1 MELAR
6 EEEEEDD
13 RRRLSR
19 PKILVSNIYTYTYI
33 SSSRSGGFS
42 VTFSVGT
49 VVENRGAGS
58 PCAVH
63 GLNSFLLTGARVRAF
78 SRLERS

>member
-6 EEEEEDD
+6 EEEEEEDD

-33 SSSRSGGFS
+33 SSRSGGFS

-58 PCAVH
+58 CAVH

>member
-1 MELAR
+1 MIGGVYRGLKSSFR
-6 EEEEEDD
+6 
-13 RRRLSR
+13 
-19 PKILVSNIYTYTYI
+19 IYTYTYI
-33 SSSRSGGFS
+33 SSRSGGFS

-58 PCAVH
+58 CAVH

>member
-6 EEEEEDD
+6 EEEEEEDD

-58 PCAVH
+58 CAVH

>member
-19 PKILVSNIYTYTYI
+19 PKILVSNIYTYI

-58 PCAVH
+58 CAVH